1 MQHIFARDTI
11 ALINDKGNIGCT
23 KCIANSSFL
32 VVHNDNGKV
41 TGNYKADHS
50 IDVVTSGEDIDGDF
64 ESQRVWLASANANIR
79 ARISGLMT
87 VAEEKN
93 GALMLLTSF
102 GRVVASIDFGHLR
115 TKPKNLIKNFKV
127 PLRLG
132 TSSSDIEATI
142 SRLPPDVGVAIEAEV
157 TDGVL
162 TIIAPDQL
170 QTTLDCVSPVVS
182 IDLGGDEKRSNK
194 KLTTDRYPFA
204 EGKYKGP
211 LHGALTYRRVT
222 PGSGIPL
229 AMSSLALMCTELVNL
244 VL

>member
-1 MQHIFARDTI
+1 M
-11 ALINDKGNIGCT
+11 
-23 KCIANSSFL
+23 
-32 VVHNDNGKV
+32 VHNDNGKV

-50 IDVVTSGEDIDGDF
+50 IDVVTARDVVDANFS
-64 ESQRVWLASANANIR
+64 SPRVWVKNENGNVR
-79 ARISGLMT
+79 AGISGI
-87 VAEEKN
+87 EGKN

-102 GRVVASIDFGHLR
+102 GRIVTSIDFAHMR
-115 TKPKNLIKNFKV
+115 TQPARKGYKIPI
-127 PLRLG
+127 RLG

-142 SRLPPDVGVAIEAEV
+142 SHLPPDIGVAIEAEV
-157 TDGVL
+157 TDGVI

-170 QTTLDCVSPVVS
+170 QSALDVTAGVVS
-182 IDLGGDEKRSNK
+182 IDLGTDEQRANK

-211 LHGALTYRRVT
+211 LHGTLTYRRIT

-229 AMSSLALMCTELVNL
+229 VMSSLSLVCTELVQL